1 MKSWTRPRESFSAN
15 AMSAVLL
22 DTCAV
27 IFVANGEQIDRK
39 ARAVILRAAAGDGL
53 LLSPVSAWEI
63 GLLAARRGM
72 RFQPDAKA
80 WFQDF
85 AAREGVRIATL
96 SAEAAID
103 SSFLPAPIHGDP
115 ADRLLIATARELG
128 VPIVT
133 RDRAI
138 LAYAASGNVK
148 AVEC

>member
-1 MKSWTRPRESFSAN
+1 
-15 AMSAVLL
+15 MSAVLL

-27 IFVANGEQIDRK
+27 IFVANGEPIDRK
-39 ARAVILRAAAGDGL
+39 ARAAILRAMAGDGL

-63 GLLAARRGM
+63 GLLAARRGI

-85 AAREGVRIATL
+85 AAREGVRIAALT
-96 SAEAAID
+96 AEAAVD
-103 SSFLPAPIHGDP
+103 SSFLPAPIHSDP

-138 LAYAASGNVK
+138 LAYAASGHVK